1 MELLKHE
8 CGVAMIRLRKPLP
21 HYYQKY
27 GTWQYGINKLYLLME
42 KQHNRGQEGAGIG
55 FINTTATPGDE
66 YILRER
72 AIGSDAIKE
81 LFEKIASLSRNIPTD
96 FFRDPVWVSE
106 NLSIAGNSLIG
117 HLRYSTTGKNGAMYL
132 HPFLRRS
139 NWRSRN
145 LLLCGNF
152 NLTNVQEMFEYMVAE
167 GQHPR
172 LNADTYLMLETL
184 GNNLDRHIQQ
194 LYDRLSG
201 NAVGETLNSL
211 IAEETD
217 LAGILKSSSMKWD
230 GGYVVCGFTGDGA
243 GFAMRDPWGIRTAFY
258 YADEEALVVAS
269 ERPVIQTAFNLDVED
284 ISELSP
290 GEALIISGKN
300 EVRTVQI
307 RPPAEKITP
316 CSFERIYFSRGSD
329 RDIYTERKTLGRRLV
344 PKILDSIDG
353 DLENTVFSFI
363 PNTAEMAFFGMMEG
377 FEEHLREKQKIL
389 VAGASSHFEIDRIL
403 SMRVRQ
409 EKVAIK
415 DIKLRTF
422 ISEDAGRDDLAA
434 HVYDI
439 TYGSIIKGRDKLVII
454 DDSIVRGT
462 TLKQSI
468 IKILDRLGPTKIVIV
483 SSSPQVRYPDCYGID
498 MSSIQELAA
507 FRAAIALLQ
516 ESGRGKLI
524 DEVYA
529 KCLQQAACP
538 KEQISNFVAE
548 IYEPFTA
555 DEISRKIAE
564 LLTPEEVKAEINIV
578 YQSIEGLRAAC
589 PNHRGDWYFTGVY
602 PTPGGKMF
610 VNNAFIDYYQGKK
623 RGIEYPAIAD
633 LY

>member
-1 MELLKHE
+1 
-8 CGVAMIRLRKPLP
+8 
-21 HYYQKY
+21 
-27 GTWQYGINKLYLLME
+27 
-42 KQHNRGQEGAGIG
+42 
-55 FINTTATPGDE
+55 
-66 YILRER
+66 
-72 AIGSDAIKE
+72 
-81 LFEKIASLSRNIPTD
+81 
-96 FFRDPVWVSE
+96 
-106 NLSIAGNSLIG
+106 
-117 HLRYSTTGKNGAMYL
+117 
-132 HPFLRRS
+132 
-139 NWRSRN
+139 
-145 LLLCGNF
+145 
-152 NLTNVQEMFEYMVAE
+152 
-167 GQHPR
+167 
-172 LNADTYLMLETL
+172 
-184 GNNLDRHIQQ
+184 
-194 LYDRLSG
+194 
-201 NAVGETLNSL
+201 
-211 IAEETD
+211 
-217 LAGILKSSSMKWD
+217 
-230 GGYVVCGFTGDGA
+230 
-243 GFAMRDPWGIRTAFY
+243 
-258 YADEEALVVAS
+258 
-269 ERPVIQTAFNLDVED
+269 
-284 ISELSP
+284 
-290 GEALIISGKN
+290 
-300 EVRTVQI
+300 
-307 RPPAEKITP
+307 
-316 CSFERIYFSRGSD
+316 
-329 RDIYTERKTLGRRLV
+329 
-344 PKILDSIDG
+344 
-353 DLENTVFSFI
+353 
-363 PNTAEMAFFGMMEG
+363 
-377 FEEHLREKQKIL
+377 
-389 VAGASSHFEIDRIL
+389 
-403 SMRVRQ
+403 
-409 EKVAIK
+409 VAIK

-516 ESGRGKLI
+516 ESGRSRLI

-564 LLTPEEVKAEINIV
+564 LLTPEAVKAEIAIV

-623 RGIEYPAIAD
+623 RGAEYPAIAD